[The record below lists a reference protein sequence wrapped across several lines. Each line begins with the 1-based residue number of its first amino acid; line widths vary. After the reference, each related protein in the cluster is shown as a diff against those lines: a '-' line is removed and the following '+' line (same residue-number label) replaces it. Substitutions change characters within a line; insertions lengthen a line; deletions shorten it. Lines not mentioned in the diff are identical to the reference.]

1 MAGSSGSRPPADRN
15 SRCCRPTTPPAISP
29 RWFSAS
35 RCGSRS
41 TRTSRCWSGCC
52 RECPSSLKFTPMSRE
67 PMAESSEAGRDD
79 GHGPLSRGCIA
90 PQPLFAVGAVLLG
103 SFLANFDSRLTS
115 VGLPDLRGA
124 FSLGFDE
131 GAWLSTAA
139 IGSQIFIAPAVAW
152 LATVFGLRRMLG
164 IPSLVYALVSLVIP
178 LVRDYNALIV
188 LSIAHGLLLGTF
200 VPATLMIII
209 RNLPIRWWLP
219 AIAIYSIRVGFSLDT
234 STALVGFY
242 VDHWGWQW
250 LYWQGVIIAP
260 LMGLMVY
267 LGTPHE
273 EVNRPLLRDAD
284 WGGMLLLGTGVS
296 MIYAGLD
303 QGNRLDWLGSGT
315 VMALLVGGGLL
326 CVAFLI
332 NEAMVRQPWAHIN
345 VLFSRHI
352 GLSLVVILL
361 YTLTSLSNSSLVPN
375 FLSVVGQLRPEQTGT
390 LLLVYGALPMFVMV
404 PVSIFL
410 LRQVDPRFVLIVGLS
425 AFAAANLWGTQLTH
439 VWALGDFVPI
449 VILQSIGQAFTLLP
463 IIILALSNADPT
475 RATAFAAYIQ
485 IRRLGGAEI
494 GVALMGTWL
503 RVREQ
508 IHSNYLGQ
516 HLENGSDNVVRML
529 RQLADGFASHGA
541 ATAPARALGSLSAL
555 VAREANVMAYIDGFW
570 LSFWLAMVALFF
582 VALIRRALPGPF
594 TRAPLGFA
602 KALMRWCGV
611 SVS

>member
-1 MAGSSGSRPPADRN
+1 
-15 SRCCRPTTPPAISP
+15 
-29 RWFSAS
+29 
-35 RCGSRS
+35 
-41 TRTSRCWSGCC
+41 
-52 RECPSSLKFTPMSRE
+52 
-67 PMAESSEAGRDD
+67 MAEGSDAGHA
-79 GHGPLSRGCIA
+79 GQGPLSRGGIA

-124 FSLGFDE
+124 FSLSFDE

-139 IGSQIFIAPAVAW
+139 IGSQILIAPAVAW
-152 LATVFGLRRMLG
+152 LATVFGLRRILG
-164 IPSLVYALVSLVIP
+164 IPSLVYALVSLMIP
-178 LVRDYNALIV
+178 LVRDYNALIA
-188 LSIAHGLLLGTF
+188 LSIVHGLLLGTF
-200 VPATLMIII
+200 VPATLMIIF

-234 STALVGFY
+234 STSLVGVY

-250 LYWQGVIIAP
+250 LYWQGVVIAP

-267 LGTPHE
+267 LGTPPE
-273 EVNRPLLRDAD
+273 PVNQPLLRDAD

-303 QGNRLDWLGSGT
+303 QGNRLDWLESGT
-315 VMALLVGGGLL
+315 VMALLLGGGLL

-332 NEAMVRQPWAHIN
+332 NEMMVRQPWAHIN
-345 VLFSRHI
+345 VLFSRNI
-352 GLSLVVILL
+352 GLSLIVILL

-375 FLSVVGQLRPEQTGT
+375 FLGVVGQLRPEQTGT
-390 LLLVYGALPMFVMV
+390 LLVTYGALPMFMMV

-410 LRQVDPRFVLIVGLS
+410 LRHVDPRFVLVVGLS
-425 AFAAANLWGTQLTH
+425 AFAAANLLGTQLTH
-439 VWALGDFVPI
+439 DWALGDFVPI

-463 IIILALSNADPT
+463 IIILALSNTDFS

-485 IRRLGGAEI
+485 IMRLGGAEI

-508 IHSNYLGQ
+508 IHSNFIGQ
-516 HLENGSDNVVRML
+516 HLANGSADVVRML
-529 RQLADGFASHGA
+529 KHLSDNFAGHGA

-555 VAREANVMAYIDGFW
+555 VARESNVLAYIDGFW
-570 LSFWLAMVALFF
+570 LTFWIAIIALGC
-582 VALIRRALPGPF
+582 VGLITRAPPGPF
-594 TRAPLGFA
+594 TPAPFGAVRALRQRLRLSRP
-602 KALMRWCGV
+602 
-611 SVS
+611 

>member
-1 MAGSSGSRPPADRN
+1 
-15 SRCCRPTTPPAISP
+15 
-29 RWFSAS
+29 
-35 RCGSRS
+35 
-41 TRTSRCWSGCC
+41 
-52 RECPSSLKFTPMSRE
+52 
-67 PMAESSEAGRDD
+67 MAENSDTGQ
-79 GHGPLSRGCIA
+79 GPLSRGGIA

-124 FSLGFDE
+124 FSLSFDE

-152 LATVFGLRRMLG
+152 LATVFGLRRILG

-178 LVRDYNALIV
+178 FVREYTALIA
-188 LSIAHGLLLGTF
+188 LSIMRGMLLGTF
-200 VPATLMIII
+200 VPATLMIIF

-234 STALVGFY
+234 STSLVGFY

-250 LYWQGVIIAP
+250 LYWQGVVIAP

-273 EVNRPLLRDAD
+273 PVNKELLGDAD

-315 VMALLVGGGLL
+315 VMALLLGGGVL

-332 NEAMVRQPWAHIN
+332 NEMMVRQPWAHIN
-345 VLFSRHI
+345 VLFSRNV
-352 GLSLVVILL
+352 GLSLMVI
-361 YTLTSLSNSSLVPN
+361 
-375 FLSVVGQLRPEQTGT
+375 
-390 LLLVYGALPMFVMV
+390 YGALLMFVMV

-410 LRQVDPRFVLIVGLS
+410 LRHVDSRFVLVVGLS
-425 AFAAANLWGTQLTH
+425 AFAAANLLGTQLTH
-439 VWALGDFVPI
+439 DWALGDFIPI
-449 VILQSIGQAFTLLP
+449 VVLQSIGQAFTLLP
-463 IIILALSNADPT
+463 IIILALSNSDFS

-485 IRRLGGAEI
+485 IMRLGGAEI

-508 IHSNYLGQ
+508 IHSNFLGQ
-516 HLENGSDNVVRML
+516 HLANGSADVARFLKQLSDSFADQGAAGASYARAVRRGAGPDAAVRMV
-529 RQLADGFASHGA
+529 
-541 ATAPARALGSLSAL
+541 PA
-555 VAREANVMAYIDGFW
+555 
-570 LSFWLAMVALFF
+570 
-582 VALIRRALPGPF
+582 IR
-594 TRAPLGFA
+594 
-602 KALMRWCGV
+602 
-611 SVS
+611 